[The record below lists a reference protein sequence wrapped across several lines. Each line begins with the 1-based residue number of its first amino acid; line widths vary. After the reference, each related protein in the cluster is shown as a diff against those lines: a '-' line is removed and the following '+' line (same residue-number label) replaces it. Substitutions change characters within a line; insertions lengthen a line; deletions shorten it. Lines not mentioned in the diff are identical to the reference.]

1 MRKMNSKV
9 TTKFISE
16 AGAQLQNKDYFAFV
30 ELDHYAIY
38 IIADGLDEEV
48 DMNSAKI
55 AVSHIISNFSDK
67 PSMRKKTLRKLLH
80 SAHKE
85 LKNESNDLKLKVTL
99 TIVVTDYVK
108 IRYAMAGNTRFTLYR
123 EGFFKY
129 RSKDQSLTRHLVEDE
144 KLPLDKA
151 MRHEERN
158 NLFCYL
164 GQEGRF
170 SPYISKK
177 LKLKD
182 GDILLLLTKGVWEN
196 VAIDE
201 IEEGLVEA
209 KEAGEVIDDI
219 EELLLSKQ
227 PEVLDNYT
235 AVTLFIDKVYR
246 NPNKKKRIKLILA
259 IGIPVVII
267 AIALSIMLYTNRKK
281 RQSQLET
288 MNTAWENANE
298 YVGINN
304 YVRANEEYGNALKA
318 AQKLKLNEEKEDL
331 DQYYKLTEMI
341 TQADKTFM
349 DLKLKDALLA
359 YQTARRYAYDADL
372 LGQAYI
378 EDKIALVKEYLTV
391 QDLIKEGEQA
401 AEINQNTEAI
411 ENYKLAKNKANE
423 LGYVD
428 GKKEAEEKLD
438 YLINK
443 IDEKL
448 KEEKATAD
456 KQKEEEDKQKEK
468 EEAEK
473 KVKEE
478 EDKQKQAEIDTKLKE
493 KYDTQVNALDMTQKG
508 NTCFELANYEDAKMY
523 YLMAQQMF
531 MTIENED
538 MVAQLEEKIQV
549 ANQKSLAVAKEKAKA
564 ETYLSEANQKYRQ
577 GDLEDAKML
586 YSFALEIYE
595 QMSDQEKIDKTT
607 EKIKLIDQL
616 IEKEAGQNTEN

>member
-1 MRKMNSKV
+1 MRKMNSKI

-16 AGAQLQNKDYFAFV
+16 AGAQLQNNDYFAFV

-38 IIADGLDEEV
+38 IIADGLDEEI
-48 DMNSAKI
+48 DINSAKI

-67 PSMRKKTLRKLLH
+67 PNMRKKTLRKLLH

-85 LKNESNDLKLKVTL
+85 LINESNDLKLKVTL
-99 TIVVTDYVK
+99 TVVVTDYVK
-108 IRYAMAGNTRFTLYR
+108 VRYAMAGNTRFTLYR

-129 RSKDQSLTRHLVEDE
+129 RSKDQSLTRRLVEDE
-144 KLPLDKA
+144 RLPLDKA
-151 MRHEERN
+151 MQHEERN

-164 GQEGRF
+164 GQEGRL

-201 IEEGLVEA
+201 IEESLSEA
-209 KEAGEVIDDI
+209 KEAGEVIDNI

-227 PEVLDNYT
+227 PELLDNYT
-235 AVTLFIDKVYR
+235 AATLFVDKTYR

-259 IGIPVVII
+259 IGIPVTILVV
-267 AIALSIMLYTNRKK
+267 ALSIMLYTKHKK
-281 RQSQLET
+281 RESQLEDMT
-288 MNTAWENANE
+288 TAWKNADE

-304 YVRANEEYGNALKA
+304 YVRANEEYGTALKV

-349 DLKLKDALLA
+349 DMKLMDALSA
-359 YQTARRYAYDADL
+359 YQTAKKYAYDADL
-372 LGQAYI
+372 LGEAYV
-378 EDKIALVKEYLTV
+378 EEKVALVKEYLAV

-401 AEINQNTEAI
+401 EEIKQNTEAI
-411 ENYKLAKNKANE
+411 ENYKAAKNKAND
-423 LGYVD
+423 LGYVE

-438 YLINK
+438 QLISK
-443 IDEKL
+443 IDENL
-448 KEEKATAD
+448 KEEKATAE
-456 KQKEEEDKQKEK
+456 KQKEADDKQKEK
-468 EEAEK
+468 EEAEQ

-478 EDKQKQAEIDTKLKE
+478 EDKQKQAEADAKLKE

-523 YLMAQQMF
+523 YLMAQEMF
-531 MTIENED
+531 MTIENGD
-538 MVAQLEEKIQV
+538 MVAQLEEKIQI
-549 ANQKSLAVAKEKAKA
+549 ANKKSLEVAKEKTKA
-564 ETYLSEANQKYRQ
+564 DAYLSDANIKYRQ
-577 GDLEDAKML
+577 GKLEDAKML
-586 YSFALEIYE
+586 YMFALEIYE
-595 QMSDQEKIDKTT
+595 QTDDQEKIDQTA
-607 EKIKLIDQL
+607 EKIKLIEQL
-616 IEKEAGQNTEN
+616 IEKESGQNTEN